1 MAIDLRQL
9 NHTPA
14 GSEKPS
20 PKSGSSLQEL
30 LSRDISLSG
39 NRFGDRQKERFYNE
53 LHTLLTS
60 GIDIRTALELLEN
73 EAEKKDEQK
82 LFAQIRQ
89 AVISG
94 STLPDAV
101 CATGRFSDYEFFSLR
116 IGEES
121 GRMSTVLHDLADY
134 YTKKIRQSRRV
145 RSALTYPSVVV
156 SVAIGAVWFMLH
168 FVVPMF
174 ADMLRRF
181 NTELPALTKGIIA
194 LSNSI
199 GHYGPW
205 ILLALLGAGIF
216 IYTQRKQLWYR
227 RISASVLLRLPYIGS
242 IARKVYLER
251 FAHAMHLLLTAKTP
265 LVNALEL
272 VQKMTGFYPL
282 EHALEQ
288 VRHDVMRGM
297 PLHESLGKF
306 PVFTKRF
313 ISLLRVAEEVN
324 QLEQMFARLSKQYTE
339 EIEHDTGVL
348 GSVIEPVMII
358 FLGLAV
364 ALILVAMYM
373 PMFQLSSSFQ

>member
-1 MAIDLRQL
+1 MAIDLSRL
-9 NHTPA
+9 SNNAPNSGEA
-14 GSEKPS
+14 KP
-20 PKSGSSLQEL
+20 KSSLQEL

-39 NRFGDRQKERFYNE
+39 NRFGDRQKERFYSE
-53 LHTLLTS
+53 LQTLLTA
-60 GIDIRTALELLEN
+60 GVDIRTALELLEN
-73 EAEKKDEQK
+73 EAEKKDERE
-82 LFAQIRQ
+82 LFAKIRN

-101 CATGRFSDYEFFSLR
+101 KSTGKFSDYEFFSMR

-121 GRMSTVLHDLADY
+121 GRMTAVLRDLADY
-134 YTKKIRQSRRV
+134 YTKKIRQRRRV

-174 ADMLRRF
+174 TDMLRRF
-181 NTELPALTKGIIA
+181 NTDLPALTKGIIS

-199 GHYGPW
+199 GTYGPY
-205 ILLALLGAGIF
+205 ILIVLLTAGIVV
-216 IYTQRKQLWYR
+216 YTQRKQLWYR
-227 RISASVLLRLPYIGS
+227 RASSSLSLRLPYIGN

-272 VQKMTGFYPL
+272 VQKMVGFYPV
-282 EHALEQ
+282 EHALGIVQ
-288 VRHDVMRGM
+288 QDVMRGM
-297 PLHESLGKF
+297 PLHDSLAKF

-313 ISLLRVAEEVN
+313 ISLIRVAEEVN
-324 QLEQMFARLSKQYTE
+324 QLEQMFDRLSKQYTE
-339 EIEHDTGVL
+339 EIDHDTGVL

-364 ALILVAMYM
+364 ALILVAMYL

>member
-9 NHTPA
+9 SNNAPNSGEA
-14 GSEKPS
+14 
-20 PKSGSSLQEL
+20 KSKSSLQEL
-30 LSRDISLSG
+30 LSRDISLTG
-39 NRFGDRQKERFYNE
+39 NRFGDRQKERFYSE
-53 LHTLLTS
+53 LQTLLTA
-60 GIDIRTALELLEN
+60 GVDIRTALELLEN
-73 EAEKKDEQK
+73 EAEKKDERE
-82 LFAQIRQ
+82 LFAKIRN

-101 CATGRFSDYEFFSLR
+101 KATGKFSDYEFFSMR

-121 GRMSTVLHDLADY
+121 GRMTAVLRDLADY
-134 YTKKIRQSRRV
+134 YTKKIRQRRRV

-156 SVAIGAVWFMLH
+156 SVAIGAVWFMLQ

-174 ADMLRRF
+174 TDMLRRF
-181 NTELPALTKGIIA
+181 NTDLPALTKGIIS

-199 GHYGPW
+199 GHYGPY
-205 ILLALLGAGIF
+205 ILLVLITAGVF
-216 IYTQRKQLWYR
+216 VYTQRKQLWYR
-227 RISASVLLRLPYIGS
+227 RASSSLLLRLPYIGN

-251 FAHAMHLLLTAKTP
+251 LAHAMHLLLTAKTP

-272 VQKMTGFYPL
+272 VQKMVGFYPV
-282 EHALEQ
+282 EHALGIVQ
-288 VRHDVMRGM
+288 QDVMRGM
-297 PLHESLGKF
+297 PLHESLAKF

-313 ISLLRVAEEVN
+313 ISLIRVAEEVN
-324 QLEQMFARLSKQYTE
+324 QLEQMFDRLSKQYTE
-339 EIEHDTGVL
+339 EIDHDTGVL

-364 ALILVAMYM
+364 ALILVAMYL